1 MQRLQESKEQDKNEE
16 ENPTVIFM
24 NGADAAAIPQM
35 RTIGLYGSIDEEKCG
50 EVVYLMYTMYNS
62 AKVLEEDG
70 TTSIDPFELVIST
83 WGGDAAEMFSV
94 YDVMR
99 MIKREVPIKT
109 FGIGK
114 VMSAGVLLLAA
125 GTKGERKIGKHCRV
139 MIHSVSS
146 GHAGELHNLKNELE
160 ELQVTQEKYIEAL
173 AQETDMTKA
182 YIKKLMNKKLNVY
195 LTAQEAVDLGIADI
209 IV

>member
-1 MQRLQESKEQDKNEE
+1 MHSLDEKSEEKTKEEDKQ
-16 ENPTVIFM
+16 TVIFM
-24 NGADAAAIPQM
+24 NSSADTGAPEM
-35 RTIGLYGSIDEEKCG
+35 RTIGLYGPVDEEKCG
-50 EVVYLMYTMYNS
+50 EVVYLMYSMHNS

-70 TTSIDPFELVIST
+70 TVTIDPFELVVST

-99 MIKREVPIKT
+99 MIKKEVPIKT

-114 VMSAGVLLLAA
+114 VMAAGVLLLAA
-125 GTKGERKIGKHCRV
+125 GTRGERKIGKHCRV

-160 ELQVTQEKYIEAL
+160 ELQVTQEKYIDAL
-173 AQETDMTKA
+173 AAETDLTRA

-195 LTAQEAVDLGIADI
+195 LTAQEAVDLGIADEI
-209 IV
+209 I